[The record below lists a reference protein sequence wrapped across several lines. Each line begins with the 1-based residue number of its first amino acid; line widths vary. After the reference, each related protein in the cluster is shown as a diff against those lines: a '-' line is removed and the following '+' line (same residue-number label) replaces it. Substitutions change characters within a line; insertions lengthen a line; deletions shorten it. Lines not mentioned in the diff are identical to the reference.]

1 MIMSMPKDAAWPDS
15 VIDSHRKVNH
25 HATHRHPRP
34 AATTRRPSTHRR
46 RPRTPGGA
54 RRPRD
59 AVRRDPSTPIRRADG
74 RPRRR
79 YPHRRCRCSAPR
91 RELATRCRRQLWSLR
106 IARRRRRHHGQ
117 ATHSSAVVTAVRTGI
132 TGLADAL
139 VSASVV
145 LTAAIICAGA
155 AGADPSQQDQ
165 FVALLEQEQIP
176 PVDDGEVAGVVARAH
191 QICGEVN
198 GGTPVDTL
206 VNDEM
211 DRGYADNPRLHLYPD
226 RVRRTAVRFIT
237 ASVDVYCPSHQGEL
251 PPYE

>member
-1 MIMSMPKDAAWPDS
+1 
-15 VIDSHRKVNH
+15 
-25 HATHRHPRP
+25 
-34 AATTRRPSTHRR
+34 
-46 RPRTPGGA
+46 
-54 RRPRD
+54 
-59 AVRRDPSTPIRRADG
+59 
-74 RPRRR
+74 
-79 YPHRRCRCSAPR
+79 
-91 RELATRCRRQLWSLR
+91 
-106 IARRRRRHHGQ
+106 
-117 ATHSSAVVTAVRTGI
+117 VVTAVRTGI
-132 TGLADAL
+132 TSLSDAL

-176 PVDDGEVAGVVARAH
+176 PVGDADVAGVVARAH
-191 QICGEVN
+191 QICGELN

-211 DRGYADNPRLHLYPD
+211 NRGYADNPRLHLYPD

-237 ASVDVYCPSHQGEL
+237 ASVDVYCPSHQREL